1 MKKILAIIM
10 VCVCSANV
18 SIAQNKYPHMRK
30 IPRFERLDSAT
41 RSNLMK
47 ERESWAKQVK
57 NNEKK
62 WKKHMAWGG
71 FSHRWDGKRP
81 QFKFDFVPQ
90 EQLPEFIGGEEA
102 LMNWISDNITY
113 PLSADVNSIEGKVV
127 VTFDVNADGSIGN
140 VKVKESSHPMLDS
153 EVVSKVES
161 MPSWIPAKQNGRKV
175 KVKYT
180 LPIVFKEQ
188 A

>member
-1 MKKILAIIM
+1 
-10 VCVCSANV
+10 
-18 SIAQNKYPHMRK
+18 
-30 IPRFERLDSAT
+30 
-41 RSNLMK
+41 
-47 ERESWAKQVK
+47 
-57 NNEKK
+57 
-62 WKKHMAWGG
+62 
-71 FSHRWDGKRP
+71 
-81 QFKFDFVPQ
+81 
-90 EQLPEFIGGEEA
+90 
-102 LMNWISDNITY
+102 MNWISDNITY

-127 VTFDVNADGSIGN
+127 VTFDVNVDGSIGN
-140 VKVKESSHPMLDS
+140 VKVKESSHPILDS